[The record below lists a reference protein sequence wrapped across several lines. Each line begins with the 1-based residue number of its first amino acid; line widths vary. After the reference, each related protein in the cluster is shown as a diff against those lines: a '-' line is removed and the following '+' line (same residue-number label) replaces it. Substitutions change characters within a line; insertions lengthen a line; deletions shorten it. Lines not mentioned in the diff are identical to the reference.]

1 MKKTRLYVMVMLLSL
16 GAFTTVSAS
25 DKNLKTTTPT
35 EIPVEIQVMLDRLE
49 DIKEMDKSELNRA
62 DKKEL
67 RKEVRAIK
75 SDIRA
80 SGNGVYI
87 SAGAIIIILL
97 LILLL

>member
-97 LILLL
+97 LIILL